1 MICQMF
7 HDISPWAL
15 LCLGDILHGTVR
27 QPKSLWR
34 CIFLCF
40 VFGSQAKRKGA
51 TRSHK
56 LHIKVCQ
63 TCQTG
68 LWNSDSI
75 SHIMQWFYCSH
86 DLTCQQELWHQRS
99 WTLVHV
105 EEELLCLQICVM
117 WFYFKSCAVT
127 IICLLYLTFNLLLLD
142 ESNDIQYLSCIHYH
156 VMTSWTHKIQDNWGY
171 ILGVSLT

>member
-1 MICQMF
+1 MIF
-7 HDISPWAL
+7 HHELCYVWETYCMAPWGSPNRFGDVSFSA
-15 LCLGDILHGTVR
+15 LCLGVR
-27 QPKSLWR
+27 PSEKERQDPTNFISK
-34 CIFLCF
+34 C
-40 VFGSQAKRKGA
+40 AKRA
-51 TRSHK
+51 K
-56 LHIKVCQ
+56 LVSETLILFP
-63 TCQTG
+63 TP
-68 LWNSDSI
+68 
-75 SHIMQWFYCSH
+75 CSGFTVH
-86 DLTCQQELWHQRS
+86 TIWHVNTFSKLSQELWHQRS